1 VHPCRVGGVMK
12 LKDIMEVGLTF
23 AALSYYALVLR
34 LRRLRCLHP
43 RREENSEARSLTI
56 VKMAD
61 PLTWAL

>member
-1 VHPCRVGGVMK
+1 MK

-23 AALSYYALVLR
+23 AALSYYAHCLKTET
-34 LRRLRCLHP
+34 LRCLHP

-61 PLTWAL
+61 PLNWAL